1 MNLLPKRIRQL
12 RLPFRDFL
20 FDVKN
25 VPEYFETNISHLPVN
40 NIGENIQSLVFY
52 GPSKDISSALYE
64 NDVTEEIRCTVTS

>member
-20 FDVKN
+20 FHVKN
-25 VPEYFETNISHLPVN
+25 VPKYFETNISHLPVN

-52 GPSKDISSALYE
+52 GSKDTSSALYE